1 MAVNISGIDSYL
13 DSFLENK
20 NYKNKIEICEAIL
33 DQKYVKGLT
42 DYSKELLALTLE
54 KKIII
59 AIEKH
64 CLSKQKPSFWRDTK
78 IIAPVMNQKN
88 NFLKNYINLFIH
100 EFNKSNNYINN
111 RIDEIEK
118 FYDEIIY
125 QASKSFRNQLISF
138 PNCEK
143 ASIGD
148 LQTAL
153 YNTINIPIN
162 KTIKIKNKTGNL
174 KEVAIIAGL
183 TTALAVSMLNSQKEI
198 VNEESLVIEQIEDR
212 DLQNSD
218 SNSNEIETNMK
229 LQPKE
234 IFNGYNCN
242 CPIKYQ
248 EYIYE
253 MCEKYNIPFNV
264 VITILDNESNGLF
277 NTNGVI
283 SDWDDYG
290 LCQINICNHDVIYE
304 KFGFT
309 SEDLLNNPYKN
320 IEAASYLISEICKM
334 YPQDLIDENYE
345 NIFGTYNGWILWEE
359 KQTSLEYVE
368 NAIKKISTIYN
379 KTNEEL
385 FETIYEVDNEK
396 TR

>member
-1 MAVNISGIDSYL
+1 
-13 DSFLENK
+13 
-20 NYKNKIEICEAIL
+20 
-33 DQKYVKGLT
+33 
-42 DYSKELLALTLE
+42 
-54 KKIII
+54 
-59 AIEKH
+59 
-64 CLSKQKPSFWRDTK
+64 
-78 IIAPVMNQKN
+78 
-88 NFLKNYINLFIH
+88 
-100 EFNKSNNYINN
+100 
-111 RIDEIEK
+111 
-118 FYDEIIY
+118 
-125 QASKSFRNQLISF
+125 
-138 PNCEK
+138 
-143 ASIGD
+143 
-148 LQTAL
+148 
-153 YNTINIPIN
+153 
-162 KTIKIKNKTGNL
+162 
-174 KEVAIIAGL
+174 
-183 TTALAVSMLNSQKEI
+183 MLNSQKEI